1 MGARSKAR
9 KRAVDVLFEA
19 DQRRRTPTEVL
30 EQRQSRGDAVVSP
43 YSIELVEGVV
53 AHQSEIDEWLQEHS
67 VDWPLERMPAVD
79 RAVLRIGVYEILW
92 SDDVPDAVAVDEAV
106 ELAKD
111 LSTDE
116 SPGFVNG
123 LLGRLIDLKPE
134 LERARHFD
142 SVRSEDVDSSRED
155 ESGQRE
161 GDHGLGNH
169 QDLGPPS
176 DR

>member
-1 MGARSKAR
+1 M
-9 KRAVDVLFEA
+9 DVLFEA

-53 AHQSEIDEWLQEHS
+53 AHQSEIDVWLQEHS

-134 LERARHFD
+134 LERARN
-142 SVRSEDVDSSRED
+142 SEDVDSPRED
-155 ESGQRE
+155 ESSQRE

-169 QDLGPPS
+169 QDLRPTS
-176 DR
+176 DS

>member
-30 EQRQSRGDAVVSP
+30 EQRQSRGDAVISP

-53 AHQSEIDEWLQEHS
+53 AHQSEIDIWLQEHS

-123 LLGRLIDLKPE
+123 LLGRLIDVKPE
-134 LERARHFD
+134 LKRTRAL
-142 SVRSEDVDSSRED
+142 EDVDGPRED
-155 ESGQRE
+155 QGGQGQ
-161 GDHGLGNH
+161 GDHGLQNH
-169 QDLGPPS
+169 EDLGPTS